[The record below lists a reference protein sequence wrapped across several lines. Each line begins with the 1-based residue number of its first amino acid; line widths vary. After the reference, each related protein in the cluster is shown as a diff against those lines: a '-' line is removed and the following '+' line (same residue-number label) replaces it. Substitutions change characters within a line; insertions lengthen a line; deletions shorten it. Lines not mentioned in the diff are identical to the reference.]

1 MRIPAHACFPRA
13 WRGCPRADRLPLSP
27 CSFCLCLNRALN
39 PAETLEVG
47 GPRDGWEGAP
57 LLTSA
62 SSSLGPLQLQDL
74 TTHCSSPGLCV
85 CLDPEESERLG
96 APGPLHFRYKQAR
109 LQALE
114 TMANV
119 LKQRIDV
126 LTDRLSRSE
135 ATDAA
140 GGPVPGPP
148 PSSSSTPACPR
159 ALVPSVGGGAPWDWA
174 GMRARPLLSTTCFP
188 DTETLPW
195 SPGWERLQSV
205 SPRGHQASKPQGRAG
220 PGAADDHLPRRWPG
234 GPHFL
239 PASGFLLLKGAGVH

>member
-1 MRIPAHACFPRA
+1 M
-13 WRGCPRADRLPLSP
+13 
-27 CSFCLCLNRALN
+27 N
-39 PAETLEVG
+39 PTETLEVG

-74 TTHCSSPGLCV
+74 TTHYSSPGLCI

-96 APGPLHFRYKQAR
+96 TPGPLHFWYKQAR

-114 TMANV
+114 TMANI

-148 PSSSSTPACPR
+148 PPSSSAPACPR
-159 ALVPSVGGGAPWDWA
+159 ALVPNVGGGAPWDWA